1 MKDFNMFCTASQ
13 TAKKDFLNIFL
24 RPASQADNE
33 GLEPCSLT
41 CWPAADEGLEP
52 VLPFAGHAVR
62 ELVLSPDGQE
72 DYEGF

>member
-1 MKDFNMFCTASQ
+1 MKDFNMFCTANQ

-52 VLPFAGHAVR
+52 VL
-62 ELVLSPDGQE
+62 
-72 DYEGF
+72 

>member
-13 TAKKDFLNIFL
+13 TAKKGLYEHIFTAC
-24 RPASQADNE
+24 R
-33 GLEPCSLT
+33 
-41 CWPAADEGLEP
+41 PAADEGLEP
-52 VLPFAGHAVR
+52 VLPFAGHAGR